1 MKNVLLREWSSSCI
15 NIGKYPKLRLAK
27 LVSNQ
32 TLKIMKLTTIFILVA
47 FMQVSAKGFSQ
58 KVTLNETNSNLD
70 KVFTE
75 IRKQT
80 GYDFLYNT
88 RLLRNTV
95 PVTVKATNSSLE
107 IVLAQ
112 VFKNQPLTYS
122 ITENTIILKRK
133 DERFM
138 EEVSKFSLM
147 PSERDATIATG
158 KTAGVVSNFAIRA
171 QRVDVRGKVIDANG
185 DALIG
190 VSVRV
195 KGSQVGA
202 STDVQGNFTLDAPAN
217 AVLVFTYVGYVT
229 QEVAVNGRT
238 SVNVTMAE
246 DRQALSEVV
255 VTALGVTKAKRG
267 LGYAVQEVRGD
278 EFTEARSN
286 NIANSLSGK
295 IAGVDATQANS
306 GVGGSSRVII
316 RGNTSLN
323 GNQQPL
329 YVVDGMP
336 ISNGN
341 KGPVTSSGALNV
353 DRGDGISSMNPD
365 DIATLTVLKGGA
377 AAALYGSQAANGV
390 ILITT
395 KKGSAQK
402 GVGIELTSD
411 ANFGNPYV
419 FPNFQYE
426 YGQGNDG
433 VKPATAAAALS
444 SGRLSYGAK
453 FDGSSVLQFDG
464 VARPYSPVKVK
475 DNILNFYQTQQ
486 NFTNTVAFNAGNQN
500 LRMRLSVSDLR
511 AKDQQPN
518 SEYFRKTANLN
529 VTGKMGK
536 NDFITVESSVQYNL
550 VDATNRPN
558 VGYAELNAAWPVYLA
573 ANNVDVRNMAGTDP
587 SRPGINAATGRELEW
602 NPVPAAVNPYYA
614 AYQLG
619 NGDTRQRVIGRAS
632 VQANILPNLFIKGT
646 VARDFSDYNEFNYVP
661 MTNAFTPLGYYNSG
675 FERTDKTNYQAIANY
690 NQRFLTDKI
699 GFNLLLGAQR
709 ERDRYRSNTVNGTQW
724 VVPDFYSPTNLV
736 NRDPANSRSRT
747 LGSFADP
754 DNGDA
759 NNGTNSLFGEA
770 NIDYKNILY
779 LTVTGRQDW
788 FSVLNPGF
796 NSIFYP
802 SVGASF
808 ILSDVVPMPKFI
820 NFAKLRS
827 SWAEVG
833 SATVSAGSIN
843 QTYTVSTQNAYGLPT
858 LSNPN
863 TLQNP
868 NIRPVTVQTIEG
880 GFDIQMLDSR
890 LGLDVNYYSRRTR
903 DDILTPP
910 ISGATGYA
918 AGRQNLGLITNKG
931 WEISL
936 TGTPIKKDDFS
947 WDINYNF
954 GYNKSEI
961 VELAPGISTLTLSSG
976 IGGPSIINAVGVPYS
991 TIQANVMKRNAS
1003 GTLIYNKA
1011 TGYEDRELQYL
1022 GVGNPPTL
1030 MGLGNNF
1037 RYKRF
1042 SLTVDIDSKF
1052 GAVGYSNLMQ
1062 YATRFG
1068 HTPVTLPGREN
1079 GLTVTGVDQTGAPF
1093 TKLWD
1098 VATIDT
1104 YYNNFG
1110 SAYPG
1115 QFVYK
1120 TDFVKLRRAVL
1131 KYNLPVNTL
1140 KFMRVQ
1146 QASIGITGLNLA
1158 ILYQDK
1164 AIKDAGI
1171 DPELQETVGNGQ
1183 GTQGVSMP
1191 KTRNIGFNLNLRF

>member
-1 MKNVLLREWSSSCI
+1 MKNVLLSECSNSCI
-15 NIGKYPKLRLAK
+15 NKVGNSTGKRLIK
-27 LVSNQ
+27 VVSNQ
-32 TLKIMKLTTIFILVA
+32 TLRIMKLTTILILVA
-47 FMQVSAKGFSQ
+47 FLQVNAKGFSQ
-58 KVTLNETNSNLD
+58 NVTLNEKNSNLD

-95 PVTVKATNSSLE
+95 PVTVKANNSSLE
-107 IVLAQ
+107 EVLDQ
-112 VFKNQPLTYS
+112 VFKNQPLTYT
-122 ITENTIILKRK
+122 ITENTIILKRR
-133 DERFM
+133 DERFL
-138 EEVSKFSLM
+138 EQTSKFTLV
-147 PSERDATIATG
+147 PDNRDSRLLSAQTSAKVSGFTIEQ
-158 KTAGVVSNFAIRA
+158 KRA
-171 QRVDVRGKVIDANG
+171 DIRGKVIDATG
-185 DALIG
+185 EALIG

-195 KGSQVGA
+195 KGSDTGA
-202 STDVQGNFTLDAPAN
+202 STDVNGNFTLNAPEN
-217 AVLVFTYVGYVT
+217 AILVFTYIGYVT

-238 SVNVTMAE
+238 NINVTMVE

-255 VTALGVTKAKRG
+255 VTAFGVTKAKRG
-267 LGYAVQEVRGD
+267 LGYAVQEVRGED
-278 EFTEARSN
+278 FTESRQN
-286 NIANSLSGK
+286 NIANSLTGK

-306 GVGGSSRVII
+306 GAGGSSRVII

-336 ISNGN
+336 INNGN
-341 KGPVTSSGALNV
+341 RGPATSSGGLNV
-353 DRGDGISSMNPD
+353 DRGDGISRMNPD
-365 DIATLTVLKGGA
+365 DIATISVLKGGA

-402 GVGIELTSD
+402 GVGIEFTSD
-411 ANFGNPYV
+411 ANFGSPSV

-453 FDGSSVLQFDG
+453 MDGSMVLQFDG
-464 VARPYSPVKVK
+464 VARPYSPFNVK
-475 DNILNFYQTQQ
+475 DNIKNFYQTSQ
-486 NFTNTVAFNAGNQN
+486 NITNSVAFNAGSEK

-511 AKDQQPN
+511 AQDQQPN
-518 SEYFRKTANLN
+518 STYKRKTANLN

-536 NDFITVESSVQYNL
+536 NDFLTIESSFQYN
-550 VDATNRPN
+550 VVGGVNRPN
-558 VGYAELNAAWPVYLA
+558 VGYAEINAAWPVYLA
-573 ANNVDVRNMAGTDP
+573 ANTVDVRNMAGTDP
-587 SRPGINAATGRELEW
+587 SKPGINAATGRELEW
-602 NPVPAAVNPYYA
+602 NPVPAAINPYYA

-619 NGDTRQRVIGRAS
+619 NKDDRQGLIGRAS
-632 VQANILPNLFIKGT
+632 VQANILPNLFVKGT
-646 VARDFSDYNEFNYVP
+646 VARDFNYYTESFYVP
-661 MTNAFTPLGYYNSG
+661 ATNAFTPLGYFRSG
-675 FERTDKTNYQAIANY
+675 LEQTDKTNFQGIVNY
-690 NQRFLTDKI
+690 NQRFLKDKI
-699 GFNLLLGAQR
+699 GLNILAGAQS
-709 ERDRYRSNTVNGTQW
+709 ERDANRSSTANGTQW
-724 VVPDFYSPTNLV
+724 VVPDFYSVTNLV
-736 NRDPANSRSRT
+736 NRDLVSYNNAT
-747 LGSFADP
+747 LDGTAS
-754 DNGDA
+754 G
-759 NNGTNSLFGEA
+759 GTNSVFGEA
-770 NIDYKNILY
+770 NIDYNNLLY

-808 ILSDVVPMPKFI
+808 ILSEVVKMPKFI
-820 NFAKLRS
+820 DYAKLRS

-833 SATVSAGSIN
+833 SATVNAGSIN
-843 QTYTVSTQNAYGLPT
+843 QTYAVSTQNAYGIPT

-863 TLQNP
+863 TLNNP
-868 NIRPVTVQTIEG
+868 NIRPVTVATIEG
-880 GFDIQMLDSR
+880 GFEVQMLNSR
-890 LGLDVNYYSRRTR
+890 IGLDVNYYSRRTR
-903 DDILTPP
+903 NDILSPP

-918 AGRQNLGLITNKG
+918 AGRRNLGLVTNKG

-936 TGTPIKKDDFS
+936 TGTPVKKDNFS
-947 WDINYNF
+947 WDVNYNF
-954 GYNKSEI
+954 GYNQSKI
-961 VELAPGISTLTLSSG
+961 VELAEGIDVLTLGNG
-976 IGGPSIINAVGVPYS
+976 IGGPQMINAVGLPYS
-991 TIQANVMKRNAS
+991 TVRAYVMRRDANGALV
-1003 GTLIYNKA
+1003 YNKA
-1011 TGYEDRELQYL
+1011 TGYEDRVLQDM
-1022 GVGNPPTL
+1022 GVGNPPYL

-1052 GAVGYSNLMQ
+1052 GAVGYSNLIQ

-1068 HTPVTLPGREN
+1068 HTPQTLPGREG

-1098 VATIDT
+1098 VATLDT

-1110 SAYPG
+1110 NAYPG
-1115 QFVYK
+1115 QWVYK

-1131 KYNLPVNTL
+1131 KYNLPVSAL
-1140 KFMRVQ
+1140 KFMKVQ
-1146 QASIGITGLNLA
+1146 SASIGITGLNLA

-1164 AIKDAGI
+1164 RTKEAGI
-1171 DPELQETVGNGQ
+1171 DPEMQETVGNAQ
-1183 GTQGVSMP
+1183 GSQGVAMP
-1191 KTRNIGFNLNLRF
+1191 RTRNIGFNLNLRF

>member
-1 MKNVLLREWSSSCI
+1 MKNVLHRECSDSWI
-15 NIGKYPKLRLAK
+15 NNTGNFPKWMFINLISR
-27 LVSNQ
+27 Q
-32 TLKIMKLTTIFILVA
+32 TLRIMKLTTIFILVA

-58 KVTLNETNSNLD
+58 NVTLNETNSNLD

-80 GYDFLYNT
+80 GYDFLYST

-95 PVTVKATNSSLE
+95 PVTLKTINSPLE
-107 IVLAQ
+107 NVLGQ
-112 VFKNQPLTYS
+112 VFKNQPLTYF

-138 EEVSKFSLM
+138 EEVSKFTLL
-147 PSERDATIATG
+147 PTGRDTKTILSGQALG
-158 KTAGVVSNFAIRA
+158 AVSNYKI
-171 QRVDVRGKVIDANG
+171 QGERVDVKGKVIDANG
-185 DALIG
+185 DPLIG

-195 KGSQVGA
+195 KGSQTGA
-202 STDVQGNFTLDAPAN
+202 STDIQGNFVLDAPAN
-217 AVLVFTYVGYVT
+217 AVLVFTYIGYVT
-229 QEVAVNGRT
+229 QEVIVNGRT
-238 SVNVTMAE
+238 SINVTLLE

-267 LGYAVQEVRGD
+267 LGYSVQEIPGED
-278 EFTEARSN
+278 LTEARQN
-286 NIANSLSGK
+286 NIASSLTGK
-295 IAGVDATQANS
+295 IAGVDATQVNS
-306 GVGGSSRVII
+306 GAGASSRVTI

-336 ISNGN
+336 INNSNR
-341 KGPVTSSGALNV
+341 GPITNSGGLNV

-365 DIATLTVLKGGA
+365 DIATISVLKGGA

-402 GVGIELTSD
+402 GVGIEVSSD
-411 ANFGNPYV
+411 ANFGTPSV
-419 FPNFQYE
+419 FPNYQYE

-453 FDGSSVLQFDG
+453 LDGSMVMQFDG
-464 VARPYSPVKVK
+464 VMRPYSAFNVK
-475 DNILNFYQTQQ
+475 DNILNFYQTSQ

-511 AKDQQPN
+511 SRDQQPN
-518 SEYFRKTANLN
+518 SKYYRKTANLN

-536 NDFITVESSVQYNL
+536 NDFLTIEGSAQYNI
-550 VDATNRPN
+550 VEGSNRPN
-558 VGYAELNAAWPVYLA
+558 VGYAESNAAWPVYLA
-573 ANNVDVRNMAGTDP
+573 ANVVDVRNMRGTDP
-587 SRPGINAATGRELEW
+587 TRPGIKAATGRELDW
-602 NPVPAAVNPYYA
+602 NPVPAAVNPYYV
-614 AYQLG
+614 AYQMG
-619 NGDTRQRVIGRAS
+619 NQDDRQRVIGRISA
-632 VQANILPNLFIKGT
+632 QANILPNLFIKGT
-646 VARDFSDYNEFNYVP
+646 LAKDFNDYSESNYVP
-661 MTNAFTPLGYYNSG
+661 MTNSFTPLGYYNSG
-675 FERTDKTNYQAIANY
+675 IQQTDKNNIQAIANY
-690 NQRFLTDKI
+690 NQRFLSEKI
-699 GFNLLLGAQR
+699 GFNLLVGAQK
-709 ERDRYRSNTVNGTQW
+709 ERDHNRSSTVNGTQW
-724 VVPDFYSPTNLV
+724 VVPNFYSPSNLV
-736 NRDPANSRSRT
+736 NRDLANASQST
-747 LGSFADP
+747 LAPNPIGNS
-754 DNGDA
+754 
-759 NNGTNSLFGEA
+759 GTNSAFGEA
-770 NIDYKNILY
+770 NVDYKNILY
-779 LTVTGRQDW
+779 LTVTGRKDW

-808 ILSDVVPMPKFI
+808 ILSDVVKMPAFL
-820 NFAKLRS
+820 NYAKLRS

-833 SATVSAGSIN
+833 SATVGAGSIN
-843 QTYTVSTQNAYGLPT
+843 QTYSVNTQNAYGLPT

-863 TLQNP
+863 TLNNP
-868 NIRPVTVQTIEG
+868 NIRPVTVQTVEG
-880 GFDIQMLDSR
+880 GFEVQMLDSR
-890 LGLDVNYYSRRTR
+890 MSLDVNYYSRKTR
-903 DDILTPP
+903 NDILTPP
-910 ISGATGYA
+910 ITGATGYA
-918 AGRQNLGLITNKG
+918 AGRRNLGLITNKG
-931 WEISL
+931 WEVTL
-936 TGTPIKKDDFS
+936 MGTPVKRDNFS
-947 WDINYNF
+947 WDVNYNF
-954 GYNKSEI
+954 GYNQSKI
-961 VELAPGISTLTLSSG
+961 VELAPGIDVLTVDTG
-976 IGGPSIINAVGVPYS
+976 IGGPTVINGVGLPYS
-991 TIQANVMKRNAS
+991 TVRAFVMRRDAN
-1003 GTLIYNKA
+1003 GTLVYNKA
-1011 TGYEDRELQYL
+1011 TGYEDRVLSDI

-1052 GAVGYSNLMQ
+1052 GAVGYSNLIQ

-1068 HTPVTLPGREN
+1068 HTKATLPGREG

-1093 TKLWD
+1093 TKLWSVVD
-1098 VATIDT
+1098 LDT

-1131 KYNLPVNTL
+1131 KYNLPVSTL
-1140 KFMRVQ
+1140 KFMKVQ

-1164 AIKDAGI
+1164 AVKDAGI
-1171 DPELQETVGNGQ
+1171 DPEIQETVGNAQ
-1183 GTQGVSMP
+1183 GTQGVAMP
-1191 KTRNIGFNLNLRF
+1191 RTRNIGFNLNLRF

>member
-1 MKNVLLREWSSSCI
+1 
-15 NIGKYPKLRLAK
+15 
-27 LVSNQ
+27 
-32 TLKIMKLTTIFILVA
+32 MKLTTILVLVA
-47 FMQVSAKGFSQ
+47 FLQVNAKGFSQ
-58 KVTLNETNSNLD
+58 NVTLNEKNSNLD

-95 PVTVKATNSSLE
+95 PVTVNAKNSSLE
-107 IVLAQ
+107 EVLDQ
-112 VFKNQPLTYS
+112 VFKNQPLTYT
-122 ITENTIILKRK
+122 ITENTIILKRR
-133 DERFM
+133 DERFL
-138 EEVSKFSLM
+138 EQTSKFSLF
-147 PSERDATIATG
+147 PDNRDSKSFNASSSAT
-158 KTAGVVSNFAIRA
+158 VSAFKIEQKRA
-171 QRVDVRGKVIDANG
+171 DIRGKVIDATG
-185 DALIG
+185 EALIG

-195 KGSQVGA
+195 KGSDTGV
-202 STDVQGNFTLDAPAN
+202 STDVNGNFVLNAPDN
-217 AVLVFTYVGYVT
+217 ATLVFTYIGYVT

-238 SVNVTMAE
+238 NVNVTMVE

-255 VTALGVTKAKRG
+255 VTAFGVTKAKRG

-278 EFTEARSN
+278 DFTESRQN
-286 NIANSLSGK
+286 NIANSLTGK

-306 GVGGSSRVII
+306 GAGGSSRVVI

-336 ISNGN
+336 INNSNR
-341 KGPVTSSGALNV
+341 GPGTSTSGLNV

-365 DIATLTVLKGGA
+365 DIATISVLKGGA

-402 GVGIELTSD
+402 GVGIEVTSD
-411 ANFGNPYV
+411 ANFGSPSV

-453 FDGSSVLQFDG
+453 MDGSMVMQFDG
-464 VARPYSPVKVK
+464 VMRPYSPFYVK
-475 DNILNFYQTQQ
+475 DNIKNFYETSQ
-486 NFTNTVAFNAGNQN
+486 NITNTVAFNAGSEK

-518 SEYFRKTANLN
+518 SDYKRKTANLN

-536 NDFITVESSVQYNL
+536 NDFLTIESSVQYNL
-550 VDATNRPN
+550 VEGFNRPG
-558 VGYAELNAAWPVYLA
+558 VGYAEINAAWPVYLA
-573 ANNVDVRNMAGTDP
+573 ANTVDVRNMRGDP
-587 SRPGINAATGRELEW
+587 NRPGINAATGRELEW

-619 NGDTRQRVIGRAS
+619 NEDTRQRLIGRAS
-632 VQANILPNLFIKGT
+632 VQANILPNLFVKGT
-646 VARDFSDYNEFNYVP
+646 VARDFNYYTDQFYVP
-661 MTNAFTPLGYYNSG
+661 KTNAFTPLGYFQSS
-675 FERTDKTNYQAIANY
+675 TSQDDKTNFQGIVNY
-690 NQRFLTDKI
+690 NERFLKDKI
-699 GFNLLLGAQR
+699 GLNILGGVQS
-709 ERDRYRSNTVNGTQW
+709 ERDFNKGNLANGNQW
-724 VVPDFYSPTNLV
+724 VIPDFYSITNLV
-736 NRDPANSRSRT
+736 NRDLVNANQ
-747 LGSFADP
+747 GSV
-754 DNGDA
+754 
-759 NNGTNSLFGEA
+759 GTNSVFGEA
-770 NIDYKNILY
+770 NIDYNNLFY

-808 ILSDVVPMPKFI
+808 ILSEVVKMPKFMDY
-820 NFAKLRS
+820 AKLRS

-833 SATVSAGSIN
+833 SATVNAGSIN
-843 QTYTVSTQNAYGLPT
+843 QTYAVSTVNAYGIPT

-863 TLQNP
+863 TLNNP
-868 NIRPVTVQTIEG
+868 NIRPVTVATIEG
-880 GFDIQMLDSR
+880 GFEVQMLNSR
-890 LGLDVNYYSRRTR
+890 IGLDVNYYSRRTR
-903 DDILTPP
+903 NDILSPP
-910 ISGATGYA
+910 ISGATGFA
-918 AGRQNLGLITNKG
+918 AGRRNLGLVTNKG

-936 TGTPIKKDDFS
+936 TGTPVKKDNFS
-947 WDINYNF
+947 WDVNYNF
-954 GYNKSEI
+954 GYNMSKI
-961 VELAPGISTLTLSSG
+961 VELAEGIDVLTLGSG
-976 IGGPSIINAVGVPYS
+976 IGGPTMINAVGLPYS
-991 TIQANVMKRNAS
+991 TVRAWVMRRDAN
-1003 GTLIYNKA
+1003 GTLVYNRA
-1011 TGYEDRELQYL
+1011 TGYEDRVLADI
-1022 GVGNPPTL
+1022 GVGNPPYL

-1052 GAVGYSNLMQ
+1052 GAVGYSNLIQ

-1068 HTPVTLPGREN
+1068 HTPQTLPGREG
-1079 GLTVTGVDQTGAPF
+1079 GLTVTGVDQAGAPF
-1093 TKLWD
+1093 TRVWSVVDL
-1098 VATIDT
+1098 DT
-1104 YYNNFG
+1104 YYNNYG
-1110 SAYPG
+1110 NAYAG
-1115 QFVYK
+1115 MWVYK
-1120 TDFVKLRRAVL
+1120 TDFVKLRRAVF
-1131 KYNLPVNTL
+1131 KYNLPVSAL

-1146 QASIGITGLNLA
+1146 SASIGITGLNLA

-1164 AIKDAGI
+1164 RTKEAGI
-1171 DPELQETVGNGQ
+1171 DPEVQETVGNAQ
-1183 GTQGVSMP
+1183 GSQGVAMP
-1191 KTRNIGFNLNLRF
+1191 RTRNIGFNLNLRF

>member
-1 MKNVLLREWSSSCI
+1 
-15 NIGKYPKLRLAK
+15 
-27 LVSNQ
+27 
-32 TLKIMKLTTIFILVA
+32 MKLTAILILVA

-58 KVTLNETNSNLD
+58 NVTLNETKSSLD
-70 KVFTE
+70 KIFTE

-88 RLLRNTV
+88 RLLKNTV
-95 PVTVKATNSSLE
+95 PVTVKAKNSPLE
-107 IVLAQ
+107 DVLAE
-112 VFKNQPLTYS
+112 VFRNQPLTYT

-138 EEVSKFSLM
+138 EEVSKFSVM
-147 PSERDATIATG
+147 PSERDNRTFSASQST
-158 KTAGVVSNFAIRA
+158 GVVSDFAIKV
-171 QRVDVRGKVIDANG
+171 QRVDVRGKVIDSNG
-185 DALIG
+185 EPLIG

-195 KGSQVGA
+195 KGSQGGA

-217 AVLVFTYVGYVT
+217 AVLVFTYVGYLT

-238 SVNVTMAE
+238 SVNVTLAE

-278 EFTEARSN
+278 QFTEARQN
-286 NIANSLSGK
+286 NIANSLTGK
-295 IAGVDATQANS
+295 IAGVDATQANA

-336 ISNGN
+336 INNANRG
-341 KGPVTSSGALNV
+341 GGSSTVGLNV

-365 DIATLTVLKGGA
+365 DIATISVLKGGA

-395 KKGSAQK
+395 KKGTAQQ
-402 GVGIELTSD
+402 GVGIDVTTD
-411 ANFGNPYV
+411 ANFGTPSV
-419 FPNFQYE
+419 FPNWQYE

-453 FDGSSVLQFDG
+453 LDGSMVMQFDG
-464 VARPYSPVKVK
+464 VMRPYSAFKVK

-486 NFTNTVAFNAGNQN
+486 NITNTVAFNAGTEK
-500 LRMRLSVSDLR
+500 LRMRLSLSDLR
-511 AKDQQPN
+511 SKDQQPN
-518 SEYFRKTANLN
+518 SNYYRKNAALN

-536 NDFITVESSVQYNL
+536 NDFITIEGSAQYNI
-550 VDATNRPN
+550 VDAKNRQGI
-558 VGYAELNAAWPVYLA
+558 GYAEINAAWPVYLS
-573 ANNVDVRNMAGTDP
+573 ANVVDVRNMAGTDP
-587 SRPGINAATGRELEW
+587 TRPGINAATGRELDW

-619 NGDTRQRVIGRAS
+619 NEDGEKRIIGRLSA
-632 VQANILPNLFIKGT
+632 QFNILSNLFIKGT
-646 VARDFSDYNEFNYVP
+646 VALDNRDYNESAYVP
-661 MTNAFTPLGYYNSG
+661 MTSSFTPLGYLNSYYDDQ
-675 FERTDKTNYQAIANY
+675 EKTNFQVIANY
-690 NQRFLTDKI
+690 NKRFLSDKI
-699 GFNLLLGAQR
+699 GFNLLGGAQR
-709 ERDRYRSNTVNGTQW
+709 ERDNRLENLLNGDTW
-724 VVPDFYSPTNLV
+724 VVPNFYSLTNLV
-736 NRDPANSRSRT
+736 NRSLVNENVTFS
-747 LGSFADP
+747 
-754 DNGDA
+754 
-759 NNGTNSLFGEA
+759 GTNSVFGEA
-770 NIDYKNILY
+770 NIDYNNILY

-808 ILSDVVPMPKFI
+808 ILSDVVKMPTFL
-820 NFAKLRS
+820 NYVKLRS

-833 SATVSAGSIN
+833 SATVNSGSIN
-843 QTYTVSTQNAYGLPT
+843 QTYGVSTINAYGLPT

-863 TLQNP
+863 TLNNP
-868 NIRPVTVQTIEG
+868 NIRPVTVQTVEG
-880 GFDIQMLDSR
+880 GVELQMLDNR
-890 LGLDVNYYSRRTR
+890 IGLDVNYYSRSTR
-903 DDILTPP
+903 NDILSPP
-910 ISGATGYA
+910 ISAATGFN
-918 AGRQNLGLITNKG
+918 AGRRNLGLITNKG

-936 TGTPIKKDDFS
+936 TGAPIKKENFS
-947 WDINYNF
+947 WDVNYNF
-954 GYNKSEI
+954 GHNVSEI
-961 VELAPGISTLTLSSG
+961 VELAEGITTLTLGSA
-976 IGGPSIINAVGVPYS
+976 IGGPALINAVGLPYS
-991 TIQANVMKRNAS
+991 TVRANVMRRDANGVLVYNA
-1003 GTLIYNKA
+1003 A
-1011 TGYEDRELQYL
+1011 TGYQVQELRDL
-1022 GVGNPPTL
+1022 GVGNPPTQ

-1068 HTPVTLPGREN
+1068 HTPVTLPGREG
-1079 GLTVTGVDQTGAPF
+1079 GLTVTGVTVTGAPF
-1093 TKLWD
+1093 TKFWPVVDL
-1098 VATIDT
+1098 DT

-1115 QFVYK
+1115 QFVYS
-1120 TDFVKLRRAVL
+1120 TDFVKLRRAVFR
-1131 KYNLPVNTL
+1131 YNIPANAL

-1146 QASIGITGLNLA
+1146 QASVGITGLNLA

-1164 AIKDAGI
+1164 RVKEAGI
-1171 DPELQETVGNGQ
+1171 DPEMQETVGNAQ
-1183 GTQGVSMP
+1183 GSQGVMAP
-1191 KTRNIGFNLNLRF
+1191 RTRNIGFNVNLRF

>member
-1 MKNVLLREWSSSCI
+1 MKNVLLREWGSSCI
-15 NIGKYPKLRLAK
+15 TSGNFPTLRLSK
-27 LVSNQ
+27 IVSNQ
-32 TLKIMKLTTIFILVA
+32 TLRIMKLTTVFILVA
-47 FMQVSAKGFSQ
+47 FLQVSAKGFSQ
-58 KVTLNETNSNLD
+58 NVTLNETKSSLD
-70 KVFTE
+70 KVFNE

-95 PVTVKATNSSLE
+95 PVTVKTKNSSLE
-107 IVLAQ
+107 DVLTE
-112 VFKNQPLTYS
+112 VFKNQPLTYT

-138 EEVSKFSLM
+138 EEVSKFSIM
-147 PSERDATIATG
+147 PSGRDNRAFS
-158 KTAGVVSNFAIRA
+158 AGQTVAAVSDFAIKA

-185 DALIG
+185 EPLIG

-229 QEVAVNGRT
+229 QEVSVNGRT
-238 SVNVTMAE
+238 TINVTLAE

-278 EFTEARSN
+278 QFTEARQN
-286 NIANSLSGK
+286 NIANSLTGK
-295 IAGVDATQANS
+295 IAGVDATQANA

-336 ISNGN
+336 INNSNRG
-341 KGPVTSSGALNV
+341 GGTSTSGLNV

-365 DIATLTVLKGGA
+365 DIATISVLKGGA

-395 KKGSAQK
+395 KKGTAQQ
-402 GVGIELTSD
+402 GVGIEVTSD
-411 ANFGNPYV
+411 ANFGTPSV
-419 FPNFQYE
+419 FPNWQYV

-453 FDGSSVLQFDG
+453 LDGSMVMQFDG
-464 VARPYSPVKVK
+464 VMRPYSAFKVK

-486 NFTNTVAFNAGNQN
+486 NITNTVAFNAGTEK
-500 LRMRLSVSDLR
+500 LRMRLSLSDLR
-511 AKDQQPN
+511 SKDQQPN
-518 SEYFRKTANLN
+518 SEYYRKNAALN

-536 NDFITVESSVQYNL
+536 NDFITIEGSAQYNI
-550 VDATNRPN
+550 VDAQNRQGI
-558 VGYAELNAAWPVYLA
+558 GYAEINAAWPVYLA

-614 AYQLG
+614 AYQLSNQDG
-619 NGDTRQRVIGRAS
+619 EKRLIGRLSA
-632 VQANILPNLFIKGT
+632 QFNILSNLFIKGT
-646 VARDFSDYNEFNYVP
+646 VALDNRDYNEEAYVP
-661 MTNAFTPLGYYNSG
+661 MTSAFTPLGYFTSYYDDQ
-675 FERTDKTNYQAIANY
+675 EKTNFQVIANY
-690 NQRFLTDKI
+690 NQRFLSDKI
-699 GFNLLLGAQR
+699 GFNLLGGAQR
-709 ERDRYRSNTVNGTQW
+709 ERDNRLENVLNGDTW
-724 VVPDFYSPTNLV
+724 VVPNFYSLTNLV
-736 NRDPANSRSRT
+736 NRSLVNENVGRS
-747 LGSFADP
+747 
-754 DNGDA
+754 
-759 NNGTNSLFGEA
+759 GTNSLFGEA
-770 NIDYKNILY
+770 NIDYNNILY

-808 ILSDVVPMPKFI
+808 ILSDVVKMPAFL
-820 NFAKLRS
+820 NYAKLRS

-833 SATVSAGSIN
+833 SATVNAGSIN
-843 QTYTVSTQNAYGLPT
+843 QTYGVSTINAYGLPT
-858 LSNPN
+858 LSNPT
-863 TLQNP
+863 TLNNP

-880 GFDIQMLDSR
+880 GVDLQFLDSR

-903 DDILTPP
+903 NDILSPP
-910 ISGATGYA
+910 ISAATGYN
-918 AGRQNLGLITNKG
+918 AGRRNLGLITNKG

-936 TGTPIKKDDFS
+936 TGAPIKKENFS
-947 WDINYNF
+947 WDVNYNF
-954 GYNKSEI
+954 GHNVSEI
-961 VELAPGISTLTLSSG
+961 VELAEGITTLTLGSA
-976 IGGPSIINAVGVPYS
+976 IGGPALINAVGLPYS
-991 TIQANVMKRNAS
+991 TVRANVMKRDAN
-1003 GTLIYNKA
+1003 GTLVYNAA
-1011 TGYEDRELQYL
+1011 TGYEVQELRDL
-1022 GVGNPPTL
+1022 GVGNPPTQ

-1042 SLTVDIDSKF
+1042 SLTIDIDSKF
-1052 GAVGYSNLMQ
+1052 GAVGYSNLIQ

-1068 HTPVTLPGREN
+1068 HTPATLPGREG
-1079 GLTVTGVDQTGAPF
+1079 GLTVSGVTATGAPF
-1093 TKLWD
+1093 TKFWPVVDL
-1098 VATIDT
+1098 DT

-1115 QFVYK
+1115 QFVYS
-1120 TDFVKLRRAVL
+1120 TDFVKLRRAVFR
-1131 KYNLPVNTL
+1131 YSLPTSAL
-1140 KFMRVQ
+1140 RFMKVQ
-1146 QASIGITGLNLA
+1146 QASIGVTGLNLA

-1164 AIKDAGI
+1164 RVKEAGI
-1171 DPELQETVGNGQ
+1171 DPEMQETVGNAQ
-1183 GTQGVSMP
+1183 GSQGVMAP
-1191 KTRNIGFNLNLRF
+1191 RTRNIGFNVNLRF

>member
-1 MKNVLLREWSSSCI
+1 MKNVLLSECSASCI
-15 NIGKYPKLRLAK
+15 NKLGNFPNKRL
-27 LVSNQ
+27 LNVVSNQ
-32 TLKIMKLTTIFILVA
+32 MLRIMKLTAIFILVA
-47 FMQVSAKGFSQ
+47 FLQVSAKGFSQ
-58 KVTLNETNSNLD
+58 NVTLNEKNSNLD

-88 RLLRNTV
+88 RLLKNTV
-95 PVTVKATNSSLE
+95 PVTVNAKNSSLE
-107 IVLAQ
+107 NVLNQ
-112 VFKNQPLTYS
+112 IFKNQPLTYT

-133 DERFM
+133 DERFL
-138 EEVSKFSLM
+138 EEVSKFSLV
-147 PSERDATIATG
+147 PGERDVKSVHAGQTQGGVTNYTIE
-158 KTAGVVSNFAIRA
+158 V
-171 QRVDVRGKVIDANG
+171 QRVAVSGKVIDVNG
-185 DALIG
+185 QPLIG

-195 KGSQVGA
+195 KDSQAGA
-202 STDVQGNFTLDAPAN
+202 STDVNGSFTLDAPAN
-217 AVLVFTYVGYVT
+217 GILVFTYIGYVT

-238 SVNVTMAE
+238 SVNVTMVE

-278 EFTEARSN
+278 EFTEARQN
-286 NIANSLSGK
+286 NIANALTGK

-336 ISNGN
+336 INN
-341 KGPVTSSGALNV
+341 ENRGPVTSSGGLNV

-365 DIATLTVLKGGA
+365 DIATISVLKGGA

-395 KKGSAQK
+395 KKGSAQQ
-402 GVGIELTSD
+402 GVGIEFTSD
-411 ANFGNPYV
+411 ANFGSPYI
-419 FPNFQYE
+419 FPNFQYV

-433 VKPATAAAALS
+433 VKPASAAAALS

-453 FDGSSVLQFDG
+453 MDGSMVMQFDG
-464 VARPYSPVKVK
+464 VMRPYSPFHVK
-475 DNILNFYQTQQ
+475 DNIKNFYQTSQ
-486 NFTNTVAFNAGNQN
+486 NLTNTIALNAGNQN

-518 SEYFRKTANLN
+518 SEYNRKTANLN

-536 NDFITVESSVQYNL
+536 NDFITVESSIQYNL
-550 VDATNRPN
+550 VEGTNRPN
-558 VGYAELNAAWPVYLA
+558 VGYAEINAAWPVYLA
-573 ANNVDVRNMAGTDP
+573 ANTVDVRYMKGDP
-587 SRPGINAATGRELEW
+587 NRPGINPATGRELEW

-619 NGDTRQRVIGRAS
+619 NEDSRQRVIGRAS
-632 VQANILPNLFIKGT
+632 VQFNILKNLFIKGT
-646 VARDFSDYNEFNYVP
+646 AARDFSDYNESFYVP
-661 MTNAFTPLGYYNSG
+661 KTNAFTPLGYYQSNQENSNL
-675 FERTDKTNYQAIANY
+675 TNFQAIANY

-699 GFNLLLGAQR
+699 GLNILAGAQR
-709 ERDRYRSNTVNGTQW
+709 ERYSSRESDANGNQW
-724 VVPDFYSPTNLV
+724 VVPEFFALSNLV
-736 NRDPANSRSRT
+736 NRDLVNISRAR
-747 LGSFADP
+747 
-754 DNGDA
+754 
-759 NNGTNSLFGEA
+759 NGTNSVFGEA
-770 NIDYKNILY
+770 NIDYNNILY

-808 ILSDVVPMPKFI
+808 ILSDVVKMPKFL
-820 NFAKLRS
+820 NYAKLRS

-833 SATVSAGSIN
+833 SATVNAGSIN
-843 QTYTVSTQNAYGLPT
+843 QTYEINTVNAYGLPT
-858 LSNPN
+858 LTNPN

-868 NIRPVTVQTIEG
+868 NIRPVTVSTVEG
-880 GFDIQMLDSR
+880 GFEVQMLDSR
-890 LGLDVNYYSRRTR
+890 IGLDVNYYSRRTR
-903 DDILTPP
+903 NDILSPP
-910 ISGATGYA
+910 ISQATGYS
-918 AGRQNLGLITNKG
+918 AGRRNLGLITNKG

-936 TGTPIKKDDFS
+936 NGTPVKKTDFS
-947 WDINYNF
+947 WDVNYNF
-954 GYNKSEI
+954 GYNQSKI
-961 VELAPGISTLTLSSG
+961 VELAEGIDVLTLGAG
-976 IGGPSIINAVGVPYS
+976 IGGPSIINAVGLPYS
-991 TIQANVMKRNAS
+991 TVRAYVMRRDAG
-1003 GTLIYNKA
+1003 GTLVYNKA
-1011 TGYEDRELQYL
+1011 TGYEDRVLEDI
-1022 GVGNPPTL
+1022 GVGNPPYL

-1068 HTPVTLPGREN
+1068 HTPVTLPGRET
-1079 GLTVTGVDQTGAPF
+1079 GLTVSGVDQTGAPF

-1098 VATIDT
+1098 VATLDT

-1131 KYNLPVNTL
+1131 KYNLPVSTL
-1140 KFMRVQ
+1140 KFMKVQ

-1164 AIKDAGI
+1164 AIKEAGI
-1171 DPELQETVGNGQ
+1171 DPEIQETVGNAQ
-1183 GTQGVSMP
+1183 GSQGVSMP
-1191 KTRNIGFNLNLRF
+1191 RTRNIGFNVNLRF

>member
-1 MKNVLLREWSSSCI
+1 MKNVLQSECHVSGINNTGNFPEWRLSYRVSKQILR
-15 NIGKYPKLRLAK
+15 
-27 LVSNQ
+27 
-32 TLKIMKLTTIFILVA
+32 IMKLTAIFIIVA
-47 FMQVSAKGFSQ
+47 FMQVNAKGFSQ
-58 KVTLNETNSNLD
+58 NVTLNETNSNLD

-95 PVTVKATNSSLE
+95 PVTVKTRNSSLE
-107 IVLAQ
+107 DVLAE
-112 VFKNQPLTYS
+112 VLKNQPLTYS

-138 EEVSKFSLM
+138 EDVSRFSLM
-147 PSERDATIATG
+147 PSAHEGNFSSVKNGNMVSGYTIEAA
-158 KTAGVVSNFAIRA
+158 K
-171 QRVDVRGKVIDANG
+171 VDIRGKVIDETG
-185 DALIG
+185 QPLIG

-195 KGSQVGA
+195 KGTQTGA
-202 STDVQGNFTLDAPAN
+202 STDVQGNFSLDAPAN
-217 AVLVFTYVGYVT
+217 AVLVFTYIGYVT

-238 SVNVTMAE
+238 SVNVTLLE

-336 ISNGN
+336 INNDN
-341 KGPVTSSGALNV
+341 KGPATTSGGLNV
-353 DRGDGISSMNPD
+353 DRGDGISRMNPD
-365 DIATLTVLKGGA
+365 DIATISVLKGGA

-395 KKGSAQK
+395 KKGVAQQ
-402 GVGIELTSD
+402 GVGIDVTSD
-411 ANFGNPYV
+411 ANFGSPYV
-419 FPNFQYE
+419 FPNYQYV

-453 FDGSSVLQFDG
+453 LDGSSVLQFDG
-464 VARPYSPVKVK
+464 VARPYSAFNVKN
-475 DNILNFYQTQQ
+475 NIKNFYQVSQ

-500 LRMRLSVSDLR
+500 MRMRLSVSDLR
-511 AKDQQPN
+511 ARDQQPN
-518 SEYFRKTANLN
+518 SEYYRKTANLN

-536 NDFITVESSVQYNL
+536 NDFITVESSIQYNL
-550 VDATNRPN
+550 VEGKNRPN
-558 VGYAELNAAWPVYLA
+558 VGYAEINAAWPVYLA
-573 ANNVDVRNMAGTDP
+573 ANSVDVRYMKGTDP
-587 SRPGINAATGRELEW
+587 NRPGINAATGRELEW
-602 NPVPAAVNPYYA
+602 NPVPAAINPYYA

-619 NGDTRQRVIGRAS
+619 NQDTRQGVIARAS
-632 VQANILPNLFIKGT
+632 VQFDLLPNLFIKGT
-646 VARDFSDYNEFNYVP
+646 AARDFSDYNDSFYVP
-661 MTNAFTPLGYYNSG
+661 NTNAFTPLGYYESTQENSNL
-675 FERTDKTNYQAIANY
+675 TNFQAIANY
-690 NQRFLTDKI
+690 NQRFLADKI
-699 GFNLLLGAQR
+699 GLNLMVGAQR
-709 ERDRYRSNTVNGTQW
+709 ERYFSRENEANGSQW
-724 VVPDFYSPTNLV
+724 VVSDFYSLSNLV
-736 NRDPANSRSRT
+736 NRDLVAIDRES
-747 LGSFADP
+747 
-754 DNGDA
+754 
-759 NNGTNSLFGEA
+759 NGTNSLFGEA
-770 NIDYKNILY
+770 NIDYKNVFY

-802 SVGASF
+802 SVGGSF
-808 ILSDVVPMPKFI
+808 ILSDVVKMPKFL
-820 NFAKLRS
+820 NYAKLRS
-827 SWAEVG
+827 SWAQVG
-833 SATVSAGSIN
+833 SATVNAGSIN
-843 QTYTVSTQNAYGLPT
+843 QTYEISTVNAYGLPVLT
-858 LSNPN
+858 NPN
-863 TLQNP
+863 SLNNP
-868 NIRPVTVQTIEG
+868 NIRPVTVTTVEG
-880 GFDIQMLDSR
+880 GFEVQMLDSR
-890 LGLDVNYYSRRTR
+890 LGLDVNYYSRNTR
-903 DDILTPP
+903 NDILSPP
-910 ISGATGYA
+910 ISAATGYA
-918 AGRQNLGLITNKG
+918 PGRRNLGLITNKG

-936 TGTPIKKDDFS
+936 TGTPIRKEDFS
-947 WDINYNF
+947 WDVNYNF
-954 GYNKSEI
+954 GYNQSKI
-961 VELAPGISTLTLSSG
+961 VELAEGIDVLSISSG
-976 IGGPSIINAVGVPYS
+976 IGGPRMINKVGLPYS
-991 TIQANVMKRNAS
+991 TVEAYAMKRTAD

-1011 TGYEDRELQYL
+1011 TGYEDRELQYV
-1022 GVGNPPTL
+1022 GVGNPPYL

-1042 SLTVDIDSKF
+1042 TLTVDIDSKF
-1052 GAVGYSNLMQ
+1052 GAVGYSNLIQ

-1068 HTPVTLPGREN
+1068 HTPQTLPGRES
-1079 GLTVTGVDQTGAPF
+1079 GLTVTGVDQSGAPF
-1093 TKLWD
+1093 TKVWPVVDL
-1098 VATIDT
+1098 DT

-1110 SAYPG
+1110 NAYPA
-1115 QFVYK
+1115 QWVYK

-1131 KYNLPVNTL
+1131 KYNLPANTL
-1140 KFMRVQ
+1140 KFMKVQ

-1164 AIKDAGI
+1164 AIKEAGI
-1171 DPELQETVGNGQ
+1171 DPEMQETVGNGQ
-1183 GTQGVSMP
+1183 GSQGVAMP
-1191 KTRNIGFNLNLRF
+1191 RTRNIGFNVNLRF

>member
-1 MKNVLLREWSSSCI
+1 MKNVLLREWGSSCI
-15 NIGKYPKLRLAK
+15 TSGNFPSLRLSK
-27 LVSNQ
+27 MVSNQ

-58 KVTLNETNSNLD
+58 NVTLNETKASLD

-88 RLLRNTV
+88 RLLRNTL
-95 PVTVKATNSSLE
+95 PVTVKTKDSSLKD
-107 IVLAQ
+107 VLAE
-112 VFKNQPLTYS
+112 VFRNQPLTYT

-138 EEVSKFSLM
+138 EEVSKFSNV
-147 PSERDATIATG
+147 PADRDKRNIASG
-158 KTAGVVSNFAIRA
+158 QTAGLVSDFSIKAERI
-171 QRVDVRGKVIDANG
+171 DVRGKVIDANG
-185 DALIG
+185 EPLIG

-195 KGSQVGA
+195 KGSQIGA

-238 SVNVTMAE
+238 SVNVTLAE

-267 LGYAVQEVRGD
+267 LGYAVQEVRGE
-278 EFTEARSN
+278 EFTEARQN
-286 NIANSLSGK
+286 NLASSLTGK
-295 IAGVDATQANS
+295 IAGVDATQVNS
-306 GVGGSSRVII
+306 GAGASSRVII

-336 ISNGN
+336 INNGN
-341 KGPVTSSGALNV
+341 RGPVTSSGGLNV
-353 DRGDGISSMNPD
+353 DRGDGISRMNPD
-365 DIATLTVLKGGA
+365 DIATISVLKGGA

-402 GVGIELTSD
+402 GVGIEVTSD
-411 ANFGNPYV
+411 ANFGTPSV
-419 FPNFQYE
+419 FPNWQYE

-453 FDGSSVLQFDG
+453 LDGSMVMQFDG
-464 VARPYSPVKVK
+464 VMRPYSAFKVK
-475 DNILNFYQTQQ
+475 DNILNFYQTSQ
-486 NFTNTVAFNAGNQN
+486 NFTNTAAFNAGNDK

-518 SEYFRKTANLN
+518 SKYNRKTANLN
-529 VTGKMGK
+529 VNGKMGK
-536 NDFITVESSVQYNL
+536 NDFLTVEGSVQYN
-550 VDATNRPN
+550 VVEGKNRPN

-573 ANNVDVRNMAGTDP
+573 ANVVDVRNMAGTDP

-602 NPVPAAVNPYYA
+602 NPVPAAINPYYA

-619 NGDTRQRVIGRAS
+619 NEDTRKGIIGRAS

-646 VARDFSDYNEFNYVP
+646 VSKDFSDYSESNYVP
-661 MTNAFTPLGYYNSG
+661 MTNAFTPLGYFNSG
-675 FERTDKTNYQAIANY
+675 FQETDKTVYQGIANY

-699 GFNLLLGAQR
+699 GFNLLVGAQR
-709 ERDRYRSNTVNGTQW
+709 ERDLNRSNTVNGTQW
-724 VVPDFYSPTNLV
+724 VVPNFFSPSNLV
-736 NRDPANSRSRT
+736 NRDLANTVSQT
-747 LGSFADP
+747 LSPNPIGNS
-754 DNGDA
+754 
-759 NNGTNSLFGEA
+759 GTNSLFGEA
-770 NIDYKNILY
+770 NIDYNNILY
-779 LTVTGRQDW
+779 LTFTGRQDW

-808 ILSDVVPMPKFI
+808 ILSDVVKMPAFL
-820 NFAKLRS
+820 NYAKLRS

-833 SATVSAGSIN
+833 SATVGAGSIN
-843 QTYTVSTQNAYGLPT
+843 QTYSVSTLNAYGLPT

-863 TLQNP
+863 TLNNP

-880 GFDIQMLDSR
+880 GFEVQMLENR
-890 LGLDVNYYSRRTR
+890 IGLDVNYYSRRTR
-903 DDILTPP
+903 NDILTPP

-918 AGRQNLGLITNKG
+918 AGRRNLGLITNKG

-936 TGTPIKKDDFS
+936 NGAAIKKEEFS
-947 WDINYNF
+947 WDVNYNF
-954 GYNKSEI
+954 GYNQSKI
-961 VELAPGISTLTLSSG
+961 VELAEGIDVLTVG
-976 IGGPSIINAVGVPYS
+976 DAIGGPTIVNGVGLPYS
-991 TIQANVMKRNAS
+991 TVRAFVMRRNAD
-1003 GTLIYNKA
+1003 GTLVYNKA
-1011 TGYEDRELQYL
+1011 TGYEDRVLQDL
-1022 GVGNPPTL
+1022 GVGNPPYL

-1042 SLTVDIDSKF
+1042 SLTVDLDSKF
-1052 GAVGYSNLMQ
+1052 GAVGYSNLIQ

-1068 HTPVTLPGREN
+1068 HTPVTLPGRES
-1079 GLTVTGVDQTGAPF
+1079 GLTVSGVDQTGAPY
-1093 TKLWD
+1093 TKLWPVVD
-1098 VATIDT
+1098 LDT

-1131 KYNLPVNTL
+1131 KYNLPVTAL

-1164 AIKDAGI
+1164 KVKEAGI
-1171 DPELQETVGNGQ
+1171 DPEIQETVGNAQ
-1183 GTQGVSMP
+1183 GSQGVAMP
-1191 KTRNIGFNLNLRF
+1191 RTRNVGFNLNLRF

>member
-1 MKNVLLREWSSSCI
+1 
-15 NIGKYPKLRLAK
+15 
-27 LVSNQ
+27 
-32 TLKIMKLTTIFILVA
+32 MKLTTIFILVA

-58 KVTLNETNSNLD
+58 NVTLNEKNANLD

-95 PVTVKATNSSLE
+95 PVTVNTKNSSLE
-107 IVLAQ
+107 SVLAQ

-138 EEVSKFSLM
+138 EEVSKFSIM
-147 PSERDATIATG
+147 PSERDNRTFSASQS
-158 KTAGVVSNFAIRA
+158 AGVVSNFAIKAERI
-171 QRVDVRGKVIDANG
+171 DVKGKVIDG
-185 DALIG
+185 TGEPLIG

-202 STDVQGNFTLDAPAN
+202 STDVQGNFTIDAPAN

-238 SVNVTMAE
+238 SVNVTLAE

-278 EFTEARSN
+278 AFTEARQN
-286 NIANSLSGK
+286 NIANSLTGK
-295 IAGVDATQANS
+295 IAGVDATQANA
-306 GVGGSSRVII
+306 GVGGSSRIII

-336 ISNGN
+336 ITNNNRSG
-341 KGPVTSSGALNV
+341 GTSTGGLNV

-365 DIATLTVLKGGA
+365 DIATISVLKGGA

-395 KKGSAQK
+395 KKGSAQQ
-402 GVGIELTSD
+402 GVGIEVVSD
-411 ANFGNPYV
+411 ANFGTPSV
-419 FPNFQYE
+419 FPNWQYE

-453 FDGSSVLQFDG
+453 LDGSMVMQFDG
-464 VARPYSPVKVK
+464 VMRPYSAVNVKQ
-475 DNILNFYQTQQ
+475 NILNYYQTQR
-486 NFTNTVAFNAGNQN
+486 NFSNTVAFNAGTEK
-500 LRMRLSVSDLR
+500 LRMRLSVSDVR
-511 AKDQQPN
+511 ANDQQPN
-518 SEYFRKTANLN
+518 SKYFRKNGQVN
-529 VTGKMGK
+529 VTAKMGK
-536 NDFITVESSVQYNL
+536 NDFVTVETSAQYN
-550 VDATNRPN
+550 VIDASDRQGI
-558 VGYAELNAAWPVYLA
+558 GYAEINAAWPVYLA
-573 ANNVDVRNMAGTDP
+573 ANVVDVRNMRGTDP

-614 AYQLG
+614 AYQLH
-619 NGDTRQRVIGRAS
+619 NEDTQKRLIGRSS
-632 VQANILPNLFIKGT
+632 VQFNILPNLFVKGT
-646 VARDFSDYNEFNYVP
+646 AAIDRADFSAKFYVP
-661 MTNAFTPLGYYNSG
+661 MTNQFTPLGYYQSNIEDDQKINFQVIS
-675 FERTDKTNYQAIANY
+675 NY
-690 NQRFLTDKI
+690 NQRFASDKI
-699 GFNLLLGAQR
+699 GLNVLGGVQK
-709 ERDRYRSNTVNGTQW
+709 ERNRGFGSTLNGDTW
-724 VVPDFYSPTNLV
+724 VVPNFYSLTNLV
-736 NRDPANSRSRT
+736 NRSLVNEGVGA
-747 LGSFADP
+747 
-754 DNGDA
+754 
-759 NNGTNSLFGEA
+759 NGTNSVFGEV
-770 NIDYKNILY
+770 NLDYNNILY

-808 ILSDVVPMPKFI
+808 ILSDVVKMPTFL
-820 NFAKLRS
+820 NYAKLRS

-833 SATVSAGSIN
+833 SATVAAGSIN
-843 QTYTVSTQNAYGLPT
+843 QTYSVNTINAYGLPT
-858 LSNPN
+858 LSNPT
-863 TLQNP
+863 TLNNP

-880 GFDIQMLDSR
+880 GAELQFLDSR

-903 DDILTPP
+903 NDILSPP
-910 ISGATGYA
+910 ISAATGFN
-918 AGRQNLGLITNKG
+918 AGRRNLGLVTNKG

-936 TGTPIKKDDFS
+936 NGTPVKKENFS
-947 WDINYNF
+947 WDVNYNF
-954 GYNKSEI
+954 GYNQSKI
-961 VELAPGISTLTLSSG
+961 VELAEGIDVLTVGSA
-976 IGGPSIINAVGVPYS
+976 IGGPTIINGVGLPYS
-991 TIQANVMKRNAS
+991 TVRANVMKRDAN
-1003 GTLIYNKA
+1003 GTLVYNAA
-1011 TGYEDRELQYL
+1011 TGYEVQELRDL
-1022 GVGNPPTL
+1022 GVGNPPTQ

-1042 SLTVDIDSKF
+1042 SLTIDLDSKF
-1052 GAVGYSNLMQ
+1052 GAVGYSNLIQ

-1068 HTPVTLPGREN
+1068 HTKATLPGREG
-1079 GLTVTGVDQTGAPF
+1079 GLTVTGVTATGAPF
-1093 TKLWD
+1093 TKLWPVVD
-1098 VATIDT
+1098 LDT

-1115 QFVYK
+1115 QFVYS

-1131 KYNLPVNTL
+1131 RYNLPTTAL

-1146 QASIGITGLNLA
+1146 QASIGVTGLNLA

-1164 AIKDAGI
+1164 AVKEAGI
-1171 DPELQETVGNGQ
+1171 DPEIQETTGNAQ
-1183 GTQGVSMP
+1183 GSQGVMAP
-1191 KTRNIGFNLNLRF
+1191 RTRNVGFNLNLRF

>member
-1 MKNVLLREWSSSCI
+1 M
-15 NIGKYPKLRLAK
+15 
-27 LVSNQ
+27 VSNQ
-32 TLKIMKLTTIFILVA
+32 TLRIMKLTAILILVA

-58 KVTLNETNSNLD
+58 NVTLNETKSSLD
-70 KVFTE
+70 KIFTE

-88 RLLRNTV
+88 RLLKNTV
-95 PVTVKATNSSLE
+95 PVTVKAKNSPLE
-107 IVLAQ
+107 DVLAE
-112 VFKNQPLTYS
+112 VFRNQPLTYT

-138 EEVSKFSLM
+138 EEVSKFSVM
-147 PSERDATIATG
+147 PSERDNRTFSASQST
-158 KTAGVVSNFAIRA
+158 GVVSDFAIKV
-171 QRVDVRGKVIDANG
+171 QRVDVRGKVIDSNG
-185 DALIG
+185 EPLIG

-195 KGSQVGA
+195 KGSQGGA

-217 AVLVFTYVGYVT
+217 AVLVFTYVGYLT

-238 SVNVTMAE
+238 SVNVTLAE

-278 EFTEARSN
+278 QFTEARQN
-286 NIANSLSGK
+286 NIANSLTGK
-295 IAGVDATQANS
+295 IAGVDATQANA

-336 ISNGN
+336 INNANRG
-341 KGPVTSSGALNV
+341 GGSSTVGLNV

-365 DIATLTVLKGGA
+365 DIATISVLKGGA

-395 KKGSAQK
+395 KKGTAQQ
-402 GVGIELTSD
+402 GVGIDVTTD
-411 ANFGNPYV
+411 ANFGTPSV
-419 FPNFQYE
+419 FPNWQYE

-453 FDGSSVLQFDG
+453 LDGSMVMQFDG
-464 VARPYSPVKVK
+464 VMRPYSAFKVK

-486 NFTNTVAFNAGNQN
+486 NITNTVAFNAGTEK
-500 LRMRLSVSDLR
+500 LRMRLSLSDLR
-511 AKDQQPN
+511 SKDQQPN
-518 SEYFRKTANLN
+518 SNYYRKNAALN

-536 NDFITVESSVQYNL
+536 NDFITIEGSAQYNI
-550 VDATNRPN
+550 VDAKNRQGI
-558 VGYAELNAAWPVYLA
+558 GYAEINAAWPVYLS
-573 ANNVDVRNMAGTDP
+573 ANVVDVRNMAGTDP
-587 SRPGINAATGRELEW
+587 TRPGINAATGRELDW

-619 NGDTRQRVIGRAS
+619 NEDGEKRIIGRLSA
-632 VQANILPNLFIKGT
+632 QFNILSNLFIKGT
-646 VARDFSDYNEFNYVP
+646 VALDNRDYNESAYVP
-661 MTNAFTPLGYYNSG
+661 MTSSFTPLGYLNSYYDDQ
-675 FERTDKTNYQAIANY
+675 EKTNFQVIANY
-690 NQRFLTDKI
+690 NKRFLSDKI
-699 GFNLLLGAQR
+699 GFNLLGGAQR
-709 ERDRYRSNTVNGTQW
+709 ERDNRLENLLNGDTW
-724 VVPDFYSPTNLV
+724 VVPNFYSLTNLV
-736 NRDPANSRSRT
+736 NRSLVNENVTFS
-747 LGSFADP
+747 
-754 DNGDA
+754 
-759 NNGTNSLFGEA
+759 GTNSVFGEA
-770 NIDYKNILY
+770 NIDYNNILY

-808 ILSDVVPMPKFI
+808 ILSDVVKMPTFL
-820 NFAKLRS
+820 NYVKLRS

-833 SATVSAGSIN
+833 SATVNSGSIN
-843 QTYTVSTQNAYGLPT
+843 QTYGVSTINAYGLPT

-863 TLQNP
+863 TLNNP
-868 NIRPVTVQTIEG
+868 NIRPVTVQTVEG
-880 GFDIQMLDSR
+880 GVELQMLDNR
-890 LGLDVNYYSRRTR
+890 IGLDVNYYSRSTR
-903 DDILTPP
+903 NDILSPP
-910 ISGATGYA
+910 ISAATGFN
-918 AGRQNLGLITNKG
+918 AGRRNLGLITNKG

-936 TGTPIKKDDFS
+936 TGAPIKKENFS
-947 WDINYNF
+947 WDVNYNF
-954 GYNKSEI
+954 GHNVSEI
-961 VELAPGISTLTLSSG
+961 VELAEGITTLTLGSA
-976 IGGPSIINAVGVPYS
+976 IGGPALINAVGLPYS
-991 TIQANVMKRNAS
+991 TVRANVMRRDANGVLVYNA
-1003 GTLIYNKA
+1003 A
-1011 TGYEDRELQYL
+1011 TGYQVQELRDL
-1022 GVGNPPTL
+1022 GVGNPPTQ

-1042 SLTVDIDSKF
+1042 SLTADIDSKF

-1068 HTPVTLPGREN
+1068 HTPVTLPGREG
-1079 GLTVTGVDQTGAPF
+1079 GLTVTGVTATGAPF
-1093 TKLWD
+1093 TKFWPVVDL
-1098 VATIDT
+1098 DT

-1115 QFVYK
+1115 QFVYS
-1120 TDFVKLRRAVL
+1120 TDFVKLRRAVFR
-1131 KYNLPVNTL
+1131 YNIPANAL

-1146 QASIGITGLNLA
+1146 QASVGITGLNLA

-1164 AIKDAGI
+1164 RVKEAGI
-1171 DPELQETVGNGQ
+1171 DPEMQETVGNAQ
-1183 GTQGVSMP
+1183 GSQGVMAP
-1191 KTRNIGFNLNLRF
+1191 RTRNIGFNVNLRF

>member
-1 MKNVLLREWSSSCI
+1 MKNVLHRECGDSRANSSG
-15 NIGKYPKLRLAK
+15 NFPKLRLNS
-27 LVSNQ
+27 VSSQ
-32 TLKIMKLTTIFILVA
+32 ILRIMKLTTILILVA
-47 FMQVSAKGFSQ
+47 FMQVNAKGFSQ
-58 KVTLNETNSNLD
+58 NVTLNETNSNLD

-95 PVTVKATNSSLE
+95 PVTVRTKNTALE
-107 IVLAQ
+107 DVLAQ

-138 EEVSKFSLM
+138 EAVSNFSIM
-147 PSERDATIATG
+147 PSERDANVIAG
-158 KTAGVVSNFAIRA
+158 KTLGVSNFTIKA

-185 DALIG
+185 EALIG

-202 STDVQGNFTLDAPAN
+202 STDVQGNFVLDVPAN
-217 AVLVFTYVGYVT
+217 ATVVFTYVGYVT

-238 SVNVTMAE
+238 SVNVTLAE

-267 LGYAVQEVRGD
+267 LGYSVQEVRGE
-278 EFTEARSN
+278 EFTEARQN
-286 NIANSLSGK
+286 NVANSLTGK

-306 GVGGSSRVII
+306 GVGGSSRIII

-336 ISNGN
+336 INNAN

-365 DIATLTVLKGGA
+365 DIATITVLKGGA

-390 ILITT
+390 VLITT
-395 KKGSAQK
+395 KKGVAQK
-402 GVGIELTSD
+402 GVGIELISD
-411 ANFGNPYV
+411 ANFGSPYV
-419 FPNFQYE
+419 FPEYQYE
-426 YGQGNDG
+426 YGSGDLG
-433 VKPATAAAALS
+433 TKPIDRTQAQAW
-444 SGRLSYGAK
+444 GRLSYGAK
-453 FDGSSVLQFDG
+453 IDGSQVVQFDG
-464 VARPYSPVKVK
+464 VSRPYSAVNVK
-475 DNILNFYQTQQ
+475 DNIKNFYQVQQ
-486 NFTNTVAFNAGNQN
+486 NITNTLALNAGNEK

-536 NDFITVESSVQYNL
+536 NDFITVEGSVQYNQ
-550 VDATNRPN
+550 VEGKNRPN
-558 VGYAELNAAWPVYLA
+558 VGYAELNSAWAVYLA
-573 ANNVDVRNMAGTDP
+573 GNTVDVRNMAGTDP
-587 SRPGINAATGRELEW
+587 SRKGLDAVSGNELGW
-602 NPVPAAVNPYYA
+602 NPVPAAVNPYYV

-619 NGDTRQRVIGRAS
+619 NSDERQRVIARAS

-646 VARDFSDYNEFNYVP
+646 VAKDYNDYSEMNYVP
-661 MTNAFTPLGYYNSG
+661 MTNLFTPEGYYRSG
-675 FERTDKTNYQAIANY
+675 FERADKTNFQAIANY

-699 GFNLLLGAQR
+699 GFNLLVGAQR
-709 ERDRYRSNTVNGTQW
+709 ERDRNRSSTVNGTKW
-724 VVPDFYSPTNLV
+724 VVPNFYSPTNLV
-736 NRDPANSRSRT
+736 NRDLVNSRSRT
-747 LGSFADP
+747 LGTFADP
-754 DNGDA
+754 DNGTG
-759 NNGTNSLFGEA
+759 NGGTNSLFGEA

-808 ILSDVVPMPKFI
+808 ILSDVVKMPSFI
-820 NFAKLRS
+820 SFAKLRS

-843 QTYTVSTQNAYGLPT
+843 QTYSVNTNNAYGLPT

-863 TLQNP
+863 TLNNP
-868 NIRPVTVQTIEG
+868 NIRPVTVQTMEG
-880 GFDIQMLDSR
+880 GFDMQFLDNR
-890 LGLDVNYYSRRTR
+890 IGLDVNYYSRRTR
-903 DDILTPP
+903 DDILNPP
-910 ISGATGYA
+910 ISPATGFA
-918 AGRQNLGLITNKG
+918 PGRRNLGLITNKG
-931 WEISL
+931 WEVSL
-936 TGTPIKKDDFS
+936 TGTPIKKDNFS
-947 WDINYNF
+947 WDVNANY
-954 GYNKSEI
+954 GYNQSKI
-961 VELAPGISTLTLSSG
+961 VELAEGITQLTISSG
-976 IGGPSIINAVGVPYS
+976 IGGPAIINAVGLPYS
-991 TIQANVMKRNAS
+991 TVRAFVMKRDAAGNLVYLAN
-1003 GTLIYNKA
+1003 GF
-1011 TGYEDRELQYL
+1011 EDRVEQDL
-1022 GVGNPPTL
+1022 GVGNPPTQF
-1030 MGLGNNF
+1030 GLGNNF

-1042 SLTVDIDSKF
+1042 SLTIDLDSKW
-1052 GAVGYSNLMQ
+1052 GAVGYSNLIQ

-1068 HTPVTLPGREN
+1068 LTKQTLPGRDGA
-1079 GLTVTGVDQTGAPF
+1079 GLTVTGVTATGAPF
-1093 TKLWD
+1093 TKVWP
-1098 VATIDT
+1098 VNQQQQ
-1104 YYNNFG
+1104 YYNNYG
-1110 SAYPG
+1110 NVYPG
-1115 QFVYK
+1115 MWVYK
-1120 TDFVKLRRAVL
+1120 TDFIKLRRAVL
-1131 KYNLPVNTL
+1131 KYNLPVTAL
-1140 KFMRVQ
+1140 QFMKVQ

-1158 ILYQDK
+1158 ILYRDK
-1164 AIKDAGI
+1164 RVKEAGL
-1171 DPELQETVGNGQ
+1171 DPEFQETVGNGQ

-1191 KTRNIGFNLNLRF
+1191 RTRNIGFNVNLRF

>member
-1 MKNVLLREWSSSCI
+1 MKNILLCEWSSSSI
-15 NIGKYPKLRLAK
+15 NPGNFPKLRLSK

-32 TLKIMKLTTIFILVA
+32 SLRIVKLTTIFILAA
-47 FMQVSAKGFSQ
+47 FMQLSAKGFSQ
-58 KVTLNETNSNLD
+58 NVTLNETNSNLD

-95 PVTVKATNSSLE
+95 PVTVKAKNSPLE
-107 IVLAQ
+107 RVLAE
-112 VFKNQPLTYS
+112 VFKNQPLTYT

-138 EEVSKFSLM
+138 EEVSKFSVM
-147 PSERDATIATG
+147 PSERDNRTFSAG
-158 KTAGVVSNFAIRA
+158 QSAGVVSDFAIKG
-171 QRVDVRGKVIDANG
+171 QRVDVKGKVIDSNG
-185 DALIG
+185 EALIG

-195 KGSQVGA
+195 KGTQVGA

-238 SVNVTMAE
+238 SVNVSLAE

-255 VTALGVTKAKRG
+255 VTALGVTKVKRG
-267 LGYAVQEVRGD
+267 LAYGVQEVGG
-278 EFTEARSN
+278 EQFTEARQN
-286 NIANSLSGK
+286 NIASALTGK
-295 IAGVDATQANS
+295 IAGVDATQVNS
-306 GVGGSSRVII
+306 GPGASSRVII

-336 ISNGN
+336 INNGN
-341 KGPVTSSGALNV
+341 RGPVTNSGGLNV

-365 DIATLTVLKGGA
+365 DIATISVLKGGA

-395 KKGSAQK
+395 KKGTAQK
-402 GVGIELTSD
+402 GVGIDVTSD
-411 ANFGNPYV
+411 ANFGSPSV
-419 FPNFQYE
+419 FPNYQYV

-433 VKPATAAAALS
+433 IKPATAAAALS

-453 FDGSSVLQFDG
+453 FDGSQVLQFDG
-464 VARPYSPVKVK
+464 VARPYSAFNVK
-475 DNILNFYQTQQ
+475 DNILNFYQTSQ
-486 NFTNTVAFNAGNQN
+486 NITNTVAFNAGNQN

-518 SEYFRKTANLN
+518 SEYYRKTANLN
-529 VTGKMGK
+529 MTGKMGK
-536 NDFITVESSVQYNL
+536 NDFLTVEGSAQYNI
-550 VDATNRPN
+550 VEGKNRPN
-558 VGYAELNAAWPVYLA
+558 VGYAESNAAWPVYLA
-573 ANNVDVRNMAGTDP
+573 ANSVDIRNMAGTDP
-587 SRPGINAATGRELEW
+587 TRPGINAATGRELNW
-602 NPVPAAVNPYYA
+602 NPVPAAVNPYYV
-614 AYQLG
+614 AYQMG
-619 NGDTRQRVIGRAS
+619 NNDNRQRIIGRVSA
-632 VQANILPNLFIKGT
+632 QANILPNLFIRTTLAK
-646 VARDFSDYNEFNYVP
+646 DFSDYNESNYVP
-661 MTNAFTPLGYYNSG
+661 MTNSFTPLGYYNSG
-675 FERTDKTNYQAIANY
+675 TQQTDKTNIQAIANY
-690 NQRFLTDKI
+690 NQRFVDEKF
-699 GFNLLLGAQR
+699 GFNLLVGAQR
-709 ERDRYRSNTVNGTQW
+709 ERDRNRSSTVNGTQW
-724 VVPDFYSPTNLV
+724 VVPNFFSPSNLV
-736 NRDPANSRSRT
+736 NRDLANSSQST
-747 LGSFADP
+747 LFPNPVGNS
-754 DNGDA
+754 
-759 NNGTNSLFGEA
+759 GTNSLFGEA
-770 NIDYKNILY
+770 NIDYKNIFY

-808 ILSDVVPMPKFI
+808 ILSDVIKLPSFF
-820 NFAKLRS
+820 NYAKLRS

-843 QTYTVSTQNAYGLPT
+843 QTYAVDIQNAYGLPT

-863 TLQNP
+863 TLNNP

-880 GFDIQMLDSR
+880 GFETQMLDNR
-890 LGLDVNYYSRRTR
+890 LGLDVNYYSRKTR
-903 DDILTPP
+903 NDILTPP

-918 AGRQNLGLITNKG
+918 AGRRNLGLITNKG
-931 WEISL
+931 VEISL
-936 TGTPIKKDDFS
+936 TGTPIKKESFS
-947 WDINYNF
+947 WDVNYNF
-954 GYNKSEI
+954 GYNDSKI
-961 VELAPGISTLTLSSG
+961 VELAEGIDVLTVDTG
-976 IGGPSIINAVGVPYS
+976 IGGPTIINGVGLPYS
-991 TIQANVMKRNAS
+991 TVRAFVMRRDAS
-1003 GTLIYNKA
+1003 GTLVYNKA
-1011 TGYEDRELQYL
+1011 TGYEDRVLQDI
-1022 GVGNPPTL
+1022 GVGNPPYL

-1037 RYKRF
+1037 SYKRF

-1052 GAVGYSNLMQ
+1052 GAVGYSNLIQ

-1093 TKLWD
+1093 TKLWPVVD
-1098 VATIDT
+1098 LDT

-1140 KFMRVQ
+1140 KFMKVQ

-1164 AIKDAGI
+1164 AIKEAGI
-1171 DPELQETVGNGQ
+1171 DPEIQETVGNAQ
-1183 GTQGVSMP
+1183 GTQGVAMP
-1191 KTRNIGFNLNLRF
+1191 RTRNIGFNLNLRF

>member
-1 MKNVLLREWSSSCI
+1 
-15 NIGKYPKLRLAK
+15 
-27 LVSNQ
+27 
-32 TLKIMKLTTIFILVA
+32 MKLTAILILVA

-58 KVTLNETNSNLD
+58 NVTLNETKSSLD
-70 KVFTE
+70 KIFTE

-88 RLLRNTV
+88 RLLKNTV
-95 PVTVKATNSSLE
+95 PVTVKAKNSPLE
-107 IVLAQ
+107 DVLAE
-112 VFKNQPLTYS
+112 VFRNQPLTYT

-138 EEVSKFSLM
+138 EEVSKFSVM
-147 PSERDATIATG
+147 PSERDNRTFSASQST
-158 KTAGVVSNFAIRA
+158 GVVSDFAIKV
-171 QRVDVRGKVIDANG
+171 QRVDVRGKVIDSNG
-185 DALIG
+185 EPLIG

-195 KGSQVGA
+195 KGSQGGA

-217 AVLVFTYVGYVT
+217 AVLVFTYVGYLT

-238 SVNVTMAE
+238 SVNVTLAE

-278 EFTEARSN
+278 QFTEARQN
-286 NIANSLSGK
+286 NIANSLTGK
-295 IAGVDATQANS
+295 IAGVDATQANA

-336 ISNGN
+336 INNANRG
-341 KGPVTSSGALNV
+341 GGSSTVGLNV

-365 DIATLTVLKGGA
+365 DIATISVLKGGA

-395 KKGSAQK
+395 KKGTAQQ
-402 GVGIELTSD
+402 GVGIDVTTD
-411 ANFGNPYV
+411 ANFGTPSV
-419 FPNFQYE
+419 FPNWQYE

-453 FDGSSVLQFDG
+453 LDGSMVMQFDG
-464 VARPYSPVKVK
+464 VMRPYSAFKVK

-486 NFTNTVAFNAGNQN
+486 NITNTVAFNAGTEK
-500 LRMRLSVSDLR
+500 LRMRLSLSDLR
-511 AKDQQPN
+511 SKDQQPN
-518 SEYFRKTANLN
+518 SNYYRKNAALN

-536 NDFITVESSVQYNL
+536 NDFITIEGSAQYNI
-550 VDATNRPN
+550 VDAKNRQGI
-558 VGYAELNAAWPVYLA
+558 GYAEINAAWPVYLS
-573 ANNVDVRNMAGTDP
+573 ANVVDVRNMAGTDP
-587 SRPGINAATGRELEW
+587 TRPGINAATGRELDW

-619 NGDTRQRVIGRAS
+619 NEDGEKRIIGRLSA
-632 VQANILPNLFIKGT
+632 QFNILSNLFIKGT
-646 VARDFSDYNEFNYVP
+646 VALDNRDYNESAYVP
-661 MTNAFTPLGYYNSG
+661 MTSSFTPLGYLNSYYDDQ
-675 FERTDKTNYQAIANY
+675 EKTNFQVIANY
-690 NQRFLTDKI
+690 NKRFLSDKI
-699 GFNLLLGAQR
+699 GFNLLGGAQR
-709 ERDRYRSNTVNGTQW
+709 ERDNRLENLLNGDTW
-724 VVPDFYSPTNLV
+724 VVPNFYSLTNLV
-736 NRDPANSRSRT
+736 NRSLVNENVTFS
-747 LGSFADP
+747 
-754 DNGDA
+754 
-759 NNGTNSLFGEA
+759 GTNSVFGEA
-770 NIDYKNILY
+770 NIDYNNILY

-808 ILSDVVPMPKFI
+808 ILSDVVKMPTFL
-820 NFAKLRS
+820 NYVKLRS

-833 SATVSAGSIN
+833 SATVNSGSIN
-843 QTYTVSTQNAYGLPT
+843 QTYGVSTINAYGLPT

-863 TLQNP
+863 TLNNP
-868 NIRPVTVQTIEG
+868 NIRPVTVQTVEG
-880 GFDIQMLDSR
+880 GVELQMLDNR
-890 LGLDVNYYSRRTR
+890 IGLDVNYYSRSTR
-903 DDILTPP
+903 NDILSPP
-910 ISGATGYA
+910 ISAATGFN
-918 AGRQNLGLITNKG
+918 AGRRNLGLITNKG

-936 TGTPIKKDDFS
+936 TGAPIKKENFS
-947 WDINYNF
+947 WDVNYNF
-954 GYNKSEI
+954 GHNVSEI
-961 VELAPGISTLTLSSG
+961 VELAEGITTLTLGSA
-976 IGGPSIINAVGVPYS
+976 IGGPALINAVGLPYS
-991 TIQANVMKRNAS
+991 TVRANVMRRDANGVLVYNA
-1003 GTLIYNKA
+1003 A
-1011 TGYEDRELQYL
+1011 TGYQVQELRDL
-1022 GVGNPPTL
+1022 GVGNPPTQ

-1068 HTPVTLPGREN
+1068 HTPVTLPGREG
-1079 GLTVTGVDQTGAPF
+1079 GLTVTGVTATGAPF
-1093 TKLWD
+1093 TKFWPVVDL
-1098 VATIDT
+1098 DT

-1115 QFVYK
+1115 QFVYS
-1120 TDFVKLRRAVL
+1120 TDFVKLRRAVFR
-1131 KYNLPVNTL
+1131 YNIPANAL

-1146 QASIGITGLNLA
+1146 QASVGITGLNLA

-1164 AIKDAGI
+1164 RVKEAGI
-1171 DPELQETVGNGQ
+1171 DPEMQETVGNAQ
-1183 GTQGVSMP
+1183 GSQGVMAP
-1191 KTRNIGFNLNLRF
+1191 RTRNIGFNVNLRF